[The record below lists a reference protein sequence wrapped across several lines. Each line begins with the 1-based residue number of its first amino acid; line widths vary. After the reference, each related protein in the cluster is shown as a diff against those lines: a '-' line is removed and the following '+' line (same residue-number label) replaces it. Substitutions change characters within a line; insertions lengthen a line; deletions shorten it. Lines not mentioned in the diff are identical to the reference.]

1 MHKTTLKLVFS
12 NPLYLITSVS
22 VFAIMLVFLLYARG
36 FLFFQPYFVFQLPED
51 LTLSFVL
58 IVMVS
63 GFMGL
68 VSSMTIYQILMQKAS
83 PKYASSGMLGS
94 FLGIGTSVCTS
105 CTQIGFTI
113 ISMLGATGAAT
124 LSFIS
129 YYEIPFR
136 IISIALLILS
146 YFLLTKSITA
156 KCKIGQL

>member
-1 MHKTTLKLVFS
+1 
-12 NPLYLITSVS
+12 
-22 VFAIMLVFLLYARG
+22 MLVFLWYASG
-36 FLFFQPYFVFQLPED
+36 LLFFEPYFVFQLPED

-68 VSSMTIYQILMQKAS
+68 VSSLTIYQILMQKAS

-105 CTQIGFTI
+105 CTQIGFAI

-129 YYEIPFR
+129 HYEIPFR

-146 YFLLTKSITA
+146 YFLLTKNITA